1 MNTKIGKKIK
11 IERIKRDLTQEQLA
25 FEANLNRTTISSI
38 ERGIKSPTV
47 DTLEAIAKVFG
58 ITLQEMFNFDNL

>member
-1 MNTKIGKKIK
+1 MNTKIGKRIK

-38 ERGIKSPTV
+38 ETGQYEPT
-47 DTLEAIAKVFG
+47 AKLALLLCVALDKKFEE
-58 ITLQEMFNFDNL
+58 LFYF